1 MKIDNFTEK
10 ISRFVGDKNYRS
22 LCMAQLGFYNRLS
35 DEEYLYRIFKAYT
48 HKKLDI
54 NNPVTFNE
62 KIQWLKINDRNPQ
75 YTMMV
80 DKYEAKNYVSS
91 IIGQE
96 YIIPTLGVWDRVED
110 INFDGLP
117 EQFVLKCNH
126 NSGKGMYICTNKDGI
141 NKPKVC
147 HELKKGLKQN
157 YYLHGREWPYKNV
170 KRKIIAEKYLID
182 ESGEEL
188 KDYKFMCFNGVVDSV
203 MVCLDRKSKNP
214 KYYFFDKD
222 WNLKRYN
229 KLGKNA
235 PIGFSLPKPPK
246 IEEMFKIAEK
256 LSEEIK
262 FLRVDLYNINGKIYF
277 GELTFYPDS
286 GFDPNLLE
294 ETDLHFG
301 SLLKI

>member
-1 MKIDNFTEK
+1 MKIDNFTKK

-110 INFDGLP
+110 INFDSLP